1 MFNTGRIKA
10 ERIAAG
16 LTQEDIAKKMGWSR
30 TKYSKFENGKSK
42 TGADDLAEFAEIVGA
57 TNMNIFFNF
66 NVPKTERTKSA

>member
-1 MFNTGRIKA
+1 MFNTDRIKA

-30 TKYSKFENGKSK
+30 SKYAKFENGKSK

-57 TNMNIFFNF
+57 TNMNIFFKF
-66 NVPKTERTKSA
+66 DVPKMEREKIA